1 MEIQLKF
8 NNPLEVSPKAKQD
21 LLVWHLVQSEVN
33 KHLLISEEFETPL
46 NIQYYT
52 LQTQI
57 KKQVLDNQVAE
68 LTKMLSIQAE
78 KTLNGVM
85 MASTV
90 LNLFFS
96 GFMSYL
102 FSVMNS
108 LQLVLHL
115 PIFNVVVPANVS

>member
-33 KHLLISEEFETPL
+33 KHLLVSEEFETPL